1 MKNFKLLLFAF
12 FLTVFAFSLNS
23 AISDSRKLTEREKR
37 AKVNRKIDNINYW
50 VQMAEKGYI
59 PFNPYTR
66 AAEATFT
73 GSSIKAF
80 SVRTDD
86 SPDVPVTDE
95 NSTQS
100 ENSAF
105 VDPNDKNT
113 VLNSNNSTPNPA
125 SDIYGANDLFS
136 FDAGETWE
144 GEIQG
149 AGGSNSG
156 DPTTSIGRNGRWF
169 VNYIDGGTNYGG
181 MGVSYSD
188 DKGSSW
194 TKVVIAPNPGELA
207 DKNHMWIDNSPTSPY
222 EGNIYVSWTDFGGT
236 NNYHVM
242 VAHSSDNGETW
253 STPVEISS
261 VAGNNFS
268 HGVNLT
274 TGPNGEVYA
283 AWAIY
288 QGSSLTE
295 TAIGFAKSLDGGVTW
310 SGGKAIENIKGIRD
324 IGTSKNMRAAS
335 FPVIECDISNSENR
349 GNIYI
354 VWPNIGVPGVN
365 TGNDID
371 VYLIGSHDNGTTWN
385 TPVKVN
391 QDEAGLGHE
400 HFSPWITC
408 DPTNGI
414 ISVIFYDDRNVGG
427 NQLETFCANSDDGGV
442 TWEDFKVSDV
452 SFTPSPI
459 PGLAN
464 SYFGDY
470 IGITANDGLVYPF
483 WTDNRT
489 GSAMTYTSPYKTN
502 PLNRPFNL
510 TADVTFE
517 TGACNLTWQYLTG
530 EGFQYFNIYRDGE
543 LVNTTTDTVYT
554 DNLPDYDY
562 YEYKVTAYYGEDAGE
577 SGAAR
582 INTQWGDA
590 HIDVSQASVYQ
601 KILIDST
608 ENQSLTVYNT
618 GQLDLEYTVFPD
630 YQQTNGTADYCEAS
644 GGGDE
649 HISRVRFGD
658 YVNESQS
665 NHYEDFTD
673 LNWKMSKNDVYQI
686 YVTNGNP
693 YSEDQCGIW
702 IDWDGN
708 GEFDDEPV
716 NVIGTPGK
724 GPYMAVIVPP
734 ADAKVGKIRMRIRV
748 TYTGEVLPC
757 GTTEYGEVEDYSIN
771 IAWLENTPEEGV
783 IEPGDSA
790 QIDLSFMATGT
801 APGTYHANLKFNSND
816 PEFAV
821 KYIPVTMDV
830 YQFFVT
836 ASASSNGI
844 CANKTDSVNITVS
857 TEGTY
862 DTLIYNWVSVPEG
875 FTSGQTSFN
884 VLPDTTT
891 WYYVTVS
898 DTIGYAYKDSVLI
911 EVYDVPVVDLGK
923 DSTFCGQ
930 DGTEL
935 VLDAG
940 NQGATYLW
948 SNGETTQ
955 TITVNKDNF
964 EYGEHNL
971 FVDVTNEHGCMASDT
986 VLVNLKDCTGI
997 VDINDFI
1004 DITIYPNPG
1013 TGLFNLK
1020 PDAADYQKIDLFVID
1035 NSGKIVYRKNGVA
1048 IQGQKIIPID
1058 LTDKASGVYQLLIRS
1073 NNGMIN
1079 KKLIIR

>member
-1 MKNFKLLLFAF
+1 MKNLKLLLFAS
-12 FLTVFAFSLNS
+12 LLIAFAFSFNS

-73 GSSIKAF
+73 GSTIKAF

-86 SPDVPVTDE
+86 SPDVAVTDE

-125 SDIYGANDLFS
+125 TGVYGANDLFS
-136 FDAGETWE
+136 FDAGETWD

-169 VNYIDGGTNYGG
+169 VNYIGDGSNYGG

-194 TKVVIAPNPGELA
+194 TKVVIAPNPGDLA

-242 VAHSSDNGETW
+242 VVHSSDNGETW

-261 VAGNNFS
+261 VASSSFS

-288 QGSSLTE
+288 QGSGLTE

-310 SGGKAIENIKGIRD
+310 SGGKAIDNIKGIRD

-371 VYLIGSHDNGTTWN
+371 VYFIGSHDNGTTWN

-459 PGLAN
+459 PGLAD

-489 GSAMTYTSPYKTN
+489 GSAMTYTSPYETN

-517 TGACNLTWQYLTG
+517 TGACDLTWQYLTG

-554 DNLPDYDY
+554 DNLPDYGY
-562 YEYKVTAYYGEDAGE
+562 YGYKVTAYYGEDLGE

-590 HIDVSQASVYQ
+590 HIAVSEESVYQ

-608 ENQSLTVYNT
+608 ESQSLMVYNT

-649 HISRVRFGD
+649 HISKVRFGD

-665 NHYEDFTD
+665 NNYEDFTD
-673 LNWKMSKNDVYQI
+673 LNWKMSLNDVYQI

-748 TYTGEVLPC
+748 TYSGDVLPC

-771 IAWLENTPEEGV
+771 IAWLENTPEDGV
-783 IEPGDSA
+783 INPGDSA

-801 APGTYHANLKFNSND
+801 APGTYYANLKFNSND
-816 PEFAV
+816 PDFDV
-821 KYIPVTMDV
+821 KNIPVTMDV

-836 ASASSNGI
+836 ASATSNGI
-844 CANKTDSVNITVS
+844 CANNTDSVNITVS

-875 FTSGQTSFN
+875 FTSDQTSFN
-884 VLPDTTT
+884 VLPGTTT

-898 DTIGYAYKDSVLI
+898 DTVGYSYKDSVLV

-940 NQGATYLW
+940 NEGSTYLW

-986 VLVNLKDCTGI
+986 VFVNLKDCTGI
-997 VDINDFI
+997 EDINDI
-1004 DITIYPNPG
+1004 SGVAVYPNPG

-1020 PDAADYQKIDLFVID
+1020 LDAADHQKIDLFVID
-1035 NSGKIVYRKNGVA
+1035 NSGKIVYRNNDVA
-1048 IQGQKIIPID
+1048 VYGQNSISVD
-1058 LTDKASGVYQLLIRS
+1058 LRGKASGVYQLIIKS
-1073 NNGMIN
+1073 KNGMIN